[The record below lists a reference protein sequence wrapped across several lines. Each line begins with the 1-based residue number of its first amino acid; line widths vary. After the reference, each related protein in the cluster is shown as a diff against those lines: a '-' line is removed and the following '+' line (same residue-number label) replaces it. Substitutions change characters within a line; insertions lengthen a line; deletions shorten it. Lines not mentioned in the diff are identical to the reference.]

1 MRAPSV
7 QTTLRTLQP
16 KVLLTSVCRPLGIRH
31 GDAPSVGYELLFGQV
46 TRAQGA
52 FSPRSHHVQFSLDY
66 LAENLEAPTTVLHYP
81 SKRELVRELRRG
93 YDVVGISFVL
103 ATFHRMV
110 EIAALVRRHAPGA
123 RIVLGGYGT
132 VLSDEVLGP
141 LADHVC
147 REEGVA
153 FMRRLLDEPP
163 LPLPYRHPLVVNPL
177 RLFGQHVSSTGMVFA
192 GLGCPSGCDFCCTSH
207 FFKRKHVKLL
217 PTGADI
223 YRVIERYLAVDP
235 ELSFLIIDE
244 DFLLN
249 RRRALE
255 FREAVQRG
263 GVPISVFAFASVRAL
278 SKYALEEILD
288 MGIDGLWIG
297 YEGTRSGYAKQAG
310 RPVEELIPEL
320 RRHGITVLT
329 SMIVGFPY
337 QTPAIIEEELAG
349 LLALRPTFTQ
359 FMIYGPTP
367 GTPFWEK
374 VMKEG
379 LLHEEL
385 AADPVAYA
393 RKASGFRAMVYH
405 PQMSAAEIEAAQ
417 ERCFAEEFARLGPS
431 VYRCLEVWLDG
442 YLALRDASSAFQ
454 RAKAARFARNLRKAY
469 PAFLAGR
476 LLAPRASRPFIAGL
490 EARVHAALGAPTW
503 GERAMSI
510 VALGMAV
517 GTKATLKIDRL
528 QHPRLIRRVWRQG
541 DSSRPVPTALVGPAP
556 QPMRDGHEKFE
567 RRVHSER

>member
-1 MRAPSV
+1 
-7 QTTLRTLQP
+7 
-16 KVLLTSVCRPLGIRH
+16 
-31 GDAPSVGYELLFGQV
+31 
-46 TRAQGA
+46 
-52 FSPRSHHVQFSLDY
+52 VQFSLDY
-66 LAENLEAPTTVLHYP
+66 LAENLDAPTTVLHYP

-103 ATFHRMV
+103 ATFHRMRD
-110 EIAALVRRHAPGA
+110 IALLVRRHAPGA

-132 VLSDEVLGP
+132 VLADEVLRP
-141 LADHVC
+141 LADEVC

-153 FMRRLLDEPP
+153 FMRRFLREPP
-163 LPLPYRHPLVVNPL
+163 LAMPYRHPLVVNPL
-177 RLFGQHVSSTGMVFA
+177 RLFGRQISSTGMVFA

-217 PTGADI
+217 PTGTDI
-223 YRVIERYLAVDP
+223 YRVIESYLAVDP
-235 ELSFLIIDE
+235 EISIHMMDE

-263 GVPISVFAFASVRAL
+263 GTPLSVFAFASVRAL
-278 SKYALEEILD
+278 SKYAIEEILE
-288 MGIDGLWIG
+288 MGIDGVWIG

-337 QTPAIIEEELAG
+337 QTPEIIDEELRG
-349 LLALRPTFTQ
+349 LLALRPAFAQ

-374 VMKEG
+374 VMREG
-379 LLHEEL
+379 FLHEDL

-393 RKASGFRAMVYH
+393 RKASGFRAMVHH
-405 PQMSAAEIEAAQ
+405 PHMSAAEIEAAQ
-417 ERCFAEEFARLGPS
+417 ERCFVEEFARLGPS
-431 VYRCLEVWLDG
+431 IYRCLEVWLDG
-442 YLALRDASSAFQ
+442 YFILRDAPSAFL
-454 RAKAARFARNLRKAY
+454 RAKAARFARDLRRAY

-476 LLAPRASRPFIAGL
+476 LLAPPASRPFIAAL
-490 EARVHAALGAPTW
+490 EARVHAALGTPTW
-503 GERAMSI
+503 GERAASMTA
-510 VALGMAV
+510 VGMALGVRA
-517 GTKATLKIDRL
+517 ALKIDRL
-528 QHPRLIRRVWRQG
+528 QHPRLIRRVWRQ
-541 DSSRPVPTALVGPAP
+541 DAERALEPATFDENVLLSRGGT
-556 QPMRDGHEKFE
+556 Q
-567 RRVHSER
+567 S